1 MEMQIES
8 LSSELKYKTEQ
19 AQRLQHEAFSKD
31 ADFDNLRREI
41 EALKQEN
48 ENLKQSQSETK
59 ITLSDS
65 AISQPANNIL
75 NQVQAPKVVQASPL
89 APASSEPFSFL
100 DASIMSS

>member
-8 LSSELKYKTEQ
+8 LSSEVKYKTEQ
-19 AQRLQHEAFSKD
+19 ASRLQNEAFSKD
-31 ADFDNLRREI
+31 ADFDNLRKEI

-48 ENLKQSQSETK
+48 ENLKQSQSATK

-65 AISQPANNIL
+65 AISQPASNIL
-75 NQVQAPKVVQASPL
+75 NKVQAPNVVQAPPP
-89 APASSEPFSFL
+89 APAFSEPFSFL